1 MIFTDSDQLE
11 MIETLITGIPDLE
24 FYIAALTLM
33 SDKLL
38 QLQDYE
44 NVYLYPVVSEEKI
57 KELFDLCDIY
67 LDINLDINHYNEVYD
82 STNLAVNNS
91 MAVFAFEN
99 TVHRREICLKKN
111 MAVQNETVPFRFRI
125 CLIFR
130 FGFQKG
136 LFPVTAFVPLLRK

>member
-1 MIFTDSDQLE
+1 
-11 MIETLITGIPDLE
+11 
-24 FYIAALTLM
+24 M

-67 LDINLDINHYNEVYD
+67 LDINHYNEVYD

-99 TVHRREICLKKN
+99 TVHRRDICLKKN
-111 MAVQNETVPFRFRI
+111 IFETADCDKMIGRI
-125 CLIFR
+125 KETMFEESIYQDLIKEQYKKLYIAAAGMFEE
-130 FGFQKG
+130 
-136 LFPVTAFVPLLRK
+136 